1 MHFFEM
7 EKHLENEYT
16 QEKQT
21 NNETF
26 KLSLSPQLLLIVK
39 CAFFTH
45 TFF

>member
-1 MHFFEM
+1 M

-26 KLSLSPQLLLIVK
+26 KLSFKPTTIINS
-39 CAFFTH
+39 
-45 TFF
+45 